1 MTQTTRISK
10 FLKTFAI
17 VSMTMS
23 VLTVQALTIS
33 PARDEKTGD
42 PGETIPGSF
51 TLINEQANDL
61 TFYTSVET
69 FDSQGESGTPNFT
82 TAKEGL
88 PTWVKV
94 VDKVILKK
102 GERLTVPYTIEIP
115 KDADSGGHF
124 AAIFLSTVP
133 PSLGNGQ
140 VSVGAKV
147 GMLVLLTV
155 TGAKIEQ
162 GGLSSFAFKSG
173 AKMLTN
179 LPLDFVYKFK
189 NEGNDR
195 IQPIG
200 DITVKNMFSQES
212 GKVDANKALGNI
224 LPKSTRRFEARIGD
238 TDAPAV
244 SAPFFDHV
252 KYQMSNFAFGMYS
265 ANINLTFGN
274 KGIAQSSFT
283 YYIIPWQL
291 LSIVLGGLIVAI
303 LLLAALLKQY
313 NKWIIKQAQAVS
325 KK

>member
-102 GERLTVPYTIEIP
+102 EDRSKVP
-115 KDADSGGHF
+115 S
-124 AAIFLSTVP
+124 
-133 PSLGNGQ
+133 
-140 VSVGAKV
+140 
-147 GMLVLLTV
+147 
-155 TGAKIEQ
+155 
-162 GGLSSFAFKSG
+162 
-173 AKMLTN
+173 
-179 LPLDFVYKFK
+179 
-189 NEGNDR
+189 
-195 IQPIG
+195 
-200 DITVKNMFSQES
+200 
-212 GKVDANKALGNI
+212 
-224 LPKSTRRFEARIGD
+224 
-238 TDAPAV
+238 
-244 SAPFFDHV
+244 
-252 KYQMSNFAFGMYS
+252 
-265 ANINLTFGN
+265 
-274 KGIAQSSFT
+274 
-283 YYIIPWQL
+283 
-291 LSIVLGGLIVAI
+291 
-303 LLLAALLKQY
+303 
-313 NKWIIKQAQAVS
+313 
-325 KK
+325 